1 MNTKRGEIVLK
12 QVTCNLS
19 ILVVETSDYIH
30 TSHHKY
36 LSEMFLSVEYAQNW
50 ASIEKIMSIK
60 SVDIVLIDFSIQ
72 NSNPF
77 DLASIVAKL
86 HASQIV
92 AISENVNEELLIKML
107 RSGYIVDFLQRPFRM
122 IDVKNLITR
131 LTDKYILEN
140 IEKIQNKFI
149 INNFITPVGAIEY
162 LVENFYFDVEIV
174 NHYKG
179 VPIFR
184 NGVIVDLNQNELVVK
199 SENIQQKIAEYSGHA
214 IITSKYLSQDIY
226 ADIKYVDY
234 TKQTIKFKNMIF
246 IESYV
251 HHRKNIRVAPDKSF
265 RFVIDLD
272 GLKYSFDIVNIS
284 MNYVLLSVVNLPN
297 NFNINLKLTLH
308 ISFKVKTQSSAIFK
322 NFNITTS
329 GYIHDIFDLKG
340 ATKILLF
347 FDLDSIDKHHF
358 ENYLYARSI
367 EIVNEFKNILKKSE

>member
-162 LVENFYFDVEIV
+162 LVENFYFDIEIV

-251 HHRKNIRVAPDKSF
+251 HHRKNIRVVPDKSF

-358 ENYLYARSI
+358 ENYLYTRSI
-367 EIVNEFKNILKKSE
+367 EIVNEFKNILKKTE